1 MKCIVSAY
9 GVSLDTSI
17 ALFGERSAPFWTDG
31 IESPS
36 FIAQGDGYL
45 FAITENNYY
54 AAIYAYRK
62 EGLSYRLT
70 DRRGLEGRAL
80 CHLAYSP
87 KNHMLF
93 GACYESGHVVYA
105 DFDVESGKFG
115 EVKTIFHPSTG
126 RAVSREHCVLLNAAE
141 DCLYTANL
149 GLDKLFMYG
158 IANGELTEE
167 RVISLPEGS
176 GPRHMRLSPDEKQL
190 YVITEYSN
198 EILVYDTSSWEVL
211 QAVSTLPE
219 GYRGPS
225 HCSTLCLSP
234 DGHFVYAANRY
245 ADTIA
250 VLARDEE
257 GKLTLKGSFECGG
270 RSPRHMELSADGS
283 QLAICCQDSDWVVF
297 KRLNAET
304 GMATHTVREIPF
316 NAPGCVI
323 LLP

>member
-17 ALFGERSAPFWTDG
+17 AFFGERSAPFWTDG

-36 FIAQGDGYL
+36 FIAHGNGYL
-45 FAITENNYY
+45 FGITENNYY

-70 DRRGLEGRAL
+70 DRRAVEGRAL
-80 CHLAYSP
+80 CHVTYSP

-105 DFDVESGKFG
+105 AFDEESGKFG
-115 EVKTIFHPSTG
+115 DVKTILQPSSAK
-126 RAVSREHCVLLNAAE
+126 AVSRQHCVLLNAAE
-141 DCLYTANL
+141 NHLYTANL
-149 GLDKLFMYG
+149 GLDKLFVYSL
-158 IANGELTEE
+158 ANGELTEE
-167 RVISLPEGS
+167 RVIQVPEGS
-176 GPRHMRLSPDEKQL
+176 GPRHMRLSADEKQL
-190 YVITEYSN
+190 YVITEYAN
-198 EILVYDTSSWEVL
+198 EILVYDTASWELL
-211 QAVSTLPE
+211 QAASTLPA
-219 GYRGPS
+219 GYRGAS

-234 DGHFVYAANRY
+234 NGRFVYAANRY

-250 VLARDEE
+250 VLERDAE
-257 GKLTLKGSFECGG
+257 GKLVLKGSFECGG

-316 NAPGCVI
+316 NAPGCIV